1 MSVPTPAGR
10 AASGGGS
17 GAGGA
22 GRALLVVR
30 GDVDEVRARIA
41 ALVAERGW
49 RVTDAPGEE
58 LLLERGSRGR
68 TIVLGSLAGR
78 AFYLSARIGTR
89 AGEGGTLV
97 EHRWGAGAG
106 LVLGGTLG
114 RARAARAHAELSQE
128 LEAALREQGL
138 LVRVRREG

>member
-10 AASGGGS
+10 AASGGG
-17 GAGGA
+17 AGA

-49 RVTDAPGEE
+49 RVTDATGEE

-78 AFYLSARIGTR
+78 AFYLSARMGTR

-114 RARAARAHAELSQE
+114 RARAARAHAELSQA